1 MLSQQVTTVT
11 PEVIDRFRSSLFVKG
26 KMENTVKA
34 YSTDMRVFL
43 TQACPEMSVSREEF
57 EELGATWLTMNR
69 RKVSAKTTGRRLTSL
84 RAFAR
89 WAGWGL
95 VLEDYSAPDP
105 GKQMPHPI
113 PEGMDGVYRLID
125 AAKLEKHQVLIVLCG
140 MCGCRVSE
148 ALSIRP
154 SDIDIPNMVLTIRGK
169 GDKTRFVPI
178 SETAWLIIQN
188 SIVRRMIEGSDEV
201 LVPMYE
207 RHARKVITELGV
219 RAQLSRHISSH
230 DLRATFA
237 TAVFDKTGNVRIV
250 QDLLG
255 HSSSTQTEV
264 YIGVKFAEM
273 REAVQL

>member
-34 YSTDMRVFL
+34 YTTDLRVFL
-43 TQACPEMSVSREEF
+43 NQACPDLEVTRDEF

-105 GKQMPHPI
+105 GKGTPHPI
-113 PEGMDGVYRLID
+113 PEGIEGVHRLIEV
-125 AAKLEKHQVLIVLCG
+125 AKVETHQVLIALCG
-140 MCGCRVSE
+140 LCGCRISE

-154 SDIDIPNMVLTIRGK
+154 SDIDIQKMVLTIRGK
-169 GDKTRFVPI
+169 GDKTRRVPI
-178 SETAWLIIQN
+178 SDTAWLTIQN
-188 SIVRRMIEGSDEV
+188 TVLRRMIAGTDEV

-207 RHARKVITELGV
+207 RHARKVVTNLGE
-219 RAQLSRHISSH
+219 RAGLTRHISSH

-237 TAVFDKTGNVRIV
+237 TAVFDKTLNVRIV